1 MALKSNSSGFQENH
15 NLLAV
20 MPFVTHSCTLGAA
33 AERLQQST
41 RSTLK
46 DVLDQDDVSVTSLL

>member
-1 MALKSNSSGFQENH
+1 MALKSHSSGLQENH

-20 MPFVTHSCTLGAA
+20 VSFVTHSCALGAA
-33 AERLQQST
+33 AERLEQST

-46 DVLDQDDVSVTSLL
+46 DVLDQKSE